1 MTDPRNPSGL
11 LSAPGDFTTVDQS
24 GSVQPLKTYGILRI
38 KVQDQD
44 NNQLDLAGN
53 LKIYVD
59 ANKVI
64 TTCELLVY
72 VIRKTYKIKE
82 LATFL
87 SLLKDTFQQ
96 VDSFM
101 VAIFSFLTR

>member
-1 MTDPRNPSGL
+1 MTDPRNSSDL

-24 GSVQPLKTYGILRI
+24 GSVQPLKTYGILRL

-44 NNQLDLAGN
+44 NKQLDLAGN

-64 TTCELLVY
+64 TTFELLVY
-72 VIRKTYKIKE
+72 AIRKTYKRTK
-82 LATFL
+82 LANFL
-87 SLLKDTFQQ
+87 SLLQGK
-96 VDSFM
+96 
-101 VAIFSFLTR
+101 FSSTGRLLYGDNF